1 MTKGVNITLQEKL
14 DINQR
19 RLLLG
24 RSPFQVW
31 QEQFLVIILEYLFI
45 DRDR

>member
-19 RLLLG
+19 RFLG
-24 RSPFQVW
+24 RSHFQAW
-31 QEQFLVIILEYLFI
+31 QEQVFSDNSSIFVY
-45 DRDR
+45 RQR